1 MSDRPTWDQLWMRIA
16 KTISERSCDSTMKVG
31 AIIVSDDNTQL
42 LSLGYN
48 GNYAGGPNV
57 RDSQVPGESGFIHA
71 EVNCLLKLD
80 YNNPKRKIM
89 YVTHSPC
96 VMCAKAI
103 INAGVSEVVYEQ
115 PYRSMDGI
123 DLLQSVG
130 INCRQIGAYL
140 YAKEKHHV

>member
-1 MSDRPTWDQLWMRIA
+1 MRIA
-16 KTISERSCDSTMKVG
+16 KTIADRSCDTTMKVG
-31 AIIVSDDNTQL
+31 SVVVTEDNTQL

-57 RDSQVPGESGFIHA
+57 RESSEPGESGFLHA
-71 EVNCLLKLD
+71 EINCLLKLD

-115 PYRSMDGI
+115 LYRDPAGVE
-123 DLLQSVG
+123 LLQHAG
-130 INCRQIGAYL
+130 IHCRRVDAYL
-140 YAKEKHHV
+140 

>member
-48 GNYAGGPNV
+48 GNYAGGPNT

-103 INAGVSEVVYEQ
+103 INAGVSEVVYGQ
-115 PYRSMDGI
+115 PYRSMEGMA
-123 DLLQSVG
+123 LLERVG
-130 INCRQIGAYL
+130 IQCRHVDAYL
-140 YAKEKHHV
+140 G

>member
-1 MSDRPTWDQLWMRIA
+1 MSDRPTWDQMWMRIA
-16 KTISERSCDSTMKVG
+16 KTIADRSCDTTMKVG
-31 AIIVSDDNTQL
+31 SVVVTEDNTQL

-57 RDSQVPGESGFIHA
+57 RESNEPGESGFLHA
-71 EVNCLLKLD
+71 EINCLLKLD

-96 VMCAKAI
+96 RMCAKAI

-115 PYRSMDGI
+115 LYRDPIGVE
-123 DLLQSVG
+123 LLQHAG
-130 INCRQIGAYL
+130 IHCRCVDAYL
-140 YAKEKHHV
+140 

>member
-1 MSDRPTWDQLWMRIA
+1 MRIA